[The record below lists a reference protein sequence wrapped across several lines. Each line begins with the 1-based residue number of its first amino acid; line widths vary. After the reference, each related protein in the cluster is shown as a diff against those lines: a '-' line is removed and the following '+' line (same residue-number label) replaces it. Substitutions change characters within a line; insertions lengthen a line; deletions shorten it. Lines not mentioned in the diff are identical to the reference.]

1 MVVPMISKSIVMRLL
16 LVFLSTI
23 TTTASAH
30 KVNLFAYVEGDQI
43 YVQGYFSDGHKA
55 KNSEVTVFSVEGDK
69 QELLKGK
76 TNEDG
81 DFTFPVQGKKS
92 LRIVLNAGQGHQAD
106 YLMPVE
112 EVIGTVATTNFKDS
126 ISDARQSPPPSE
138 TFTQGNGGTFLAS
151 ESMMRKAVAQGVL
164 PLAREI
170 SELKERRGFSDIVGG
185 VGFIVGLLGIL
196 AYIRARQELRKGR
209 ELNS

>member
-1 MVVPMISKSIVMRLL
+1 MISKSIVMSLS

-23 TTTASAH
+23 TTTVSAH

-43 YVQGYFSDGHKA
+43 YVQGYFSDGHIA
-55 KNSEVTVFSVEGDK
+55 KNSEVIVYGGKGDK

-76 TNEDG
+76 TNEEG
-81 DFTFPVQGKKS
+81 DFTFPIQGKQS

-106 YLMPVE
+106 YLIPVE
-112 EVIGTVATTNFKDS
+112 EVTGTVAATNSNVS
-126 ISDARQSPPPSE
+126 ISDAKQSLPSSE
-138 TFTQGNGGTFLAS
+138 AFIQGNGGTFLAS